1 MNVKTFAQS
10 IPYTCAGDDEEKG
23 GCAMHRSW
31 RSLLLLFAV
40 FLLITVT
47 ACGGKTETP
56 NNATP
61 APPEG
66 TQTTP
71 QEPVSSEEIQP
82 EEGASLVLWESSGA
96 VGEWAKYVAQ
106 KFEEQYGVPV
116 TYEEVSNV
124 DAPEKL
130 KTDGPA
136 GLGAD
141 VFSAPHDHLG
151 ELVSGGLVLE
161 NMFPSDFSDQAYLP
175 AAITGTS
182 YDGQLY
188 GYPTSIETYAL
199 FYNKDLAKDLPKT
212 WDEMIDQ
219 AKSMTDTKKNEYG
232 FMMEVANFY
241 FVYSIIGGYGGY
253 VFGENNTNP
262 NDIGLNNAGSV
273 KAGELLQKMHRE
285 ILPLKVEDITYD
297 AKEGLFKEG
306 KLTYNVNGPWAVDD
320 YRKAGL
326 NFGIMPLPVLDNG
339 EHPTNFSGIRAF
351 YVNAYTKYPN
361 AAALLAKFASSEE
374 MQLKLFEMTG
384 MLPVYAS
391 LLDHPSVKAN
401 EIASGFLEQAQYAVP
416 MPNIPQMQSV
426 WSTMGSALST
436 IWNDNA
442 DVQKTLDAA
451 VQQIKDAIAIQ
462 ESSK

>member
-1 MNVKTFAQS
+1 
-10 IPYTCAGDDEEKG
+10 
-23 GCAMHRSW
+23 MHRSW
-31 RSLLLLFAV
+31 RSLLMLLAIFV
-40 FLLITVT
+40 FMSVT

-56 NNATP
+56 NT
-61 APPEG
+61 
-66 TQTTP
+66 TTP
-71 QEPVSSEEIQP
+71 STSTETPSTTSGEKLADEVIKP

-106 KFEEQYGVPV
+106 KFEEKYGVPV
-116 TYEEVSNV
+116 TYEEVSHT

-161 NMFPSDFSDQAYLP
+161 NMFPNEFTNETYMP
-175 AAITGTS
+175 TAIAGTS

-199 FYNKDLAKDLPKT
+199 FYNKDLVKDLPKT
-212 WDEMIDQ
+212 WDEMLDQ
-219 AKSMTDTKKNEYG
+219 AKAMTDTKKNTYG

-241 FVYSIIGGYGGY
+241 YVYSLIGGYGGY
-253 VFGENNTNP
+253 VFGDNNTNP

-273 KAGELLQKMHRE
+273 KAGQLLQKMHKE
-285 ILPLKVEDITYD
+285 VLPLKVEDITYD
-297 AKEGLFKEG
+297 AKEGLFKDG

-320 YRKAGL
+320 YRKAGV
-326 NFGIMPLPVLDNG
+326 NFGLVPLPVLDNG
-339 EHPTNFSGIRAF
+339 NHPTSFSGIRAF

-361 AAALLAKFASSEE
+361 AAALLAKFAASEE

-384 MLPVYAS
+384 MLPVYSA
-391 LLDHPSVKAN
+391 LLDHPSIKAN
-401 EIASGFLEQAQYAVP
+401 DITSGFLEQAQYAVP
-416 MPNIPQMQSV
+416 MP
-426 WSTMGSALST
+426 
-436 IWNDNA
+436 
-442 DVQKTLDAA
+442 
-451 VQQIKDAIAIQ
+451 
-462 ESSK
+462 

>member
-1 MNVKTFAQS
+1 
-10 IPYTCAGDDEEKG
+10 
-23 GCAMHRSW
+23 MHRSW
-31 RSLLLLFAV
+31 RSLLMLLAIFV
-40 FLLITVT
+40 FMSVT

-56 NNATP
+56 NT
-61 APPEG
+61 
-66 TQTTP
+66 TTP
-71 QEPVSSEEIQP
+71 STSTETPSTTSGEKLADEDIKP

-106 KFEEQYGVPV
+106 KFEEKYGVPV

-161 NMFPSDFSDQAYLP
+161 NMFPNEFTNETYMP
-175 AAITGTS
+175 AAIAGTS

-199 FYNKDLAKDLPKT
+199 FYNKDLVKDLPKT
-212 WDEMIDQ
+212 WDEMLDQ
-219 AKSMTDTKKNEYG
+219 AKAMTDTKKNTYG
-232 FMMEVANFY
+232 FMMDVANFY
-241 FVYSIIGGYGGY
+241 FVYSLIGGYGGY
-253 VFGENNTNP
+253 VFGDNNTNP

-273 KAGELLQKMHRE
+273 KAGQLLQKMHKE
-285 ILPLKVEDITYD
+285 VLPLKVEDITYD
-297 AKEGLFKEG
+297 AKEGLFKDG

-320 YRKAGL
+320 YRKAGV
-326 NFGIMPLPVLDNG
+326 NFGLVPLPVLDNG
-339 EHPTNFSGIRAF
+339 NHPTSFSGIRAF

-361 AAALLAKFASSEE
+361 AAALLAKFAASEE

-384 MLPVYAS
+384 MLPVYSA
-391 LLDHPSVKAN
+391 LLDHPSIKAN
-401 EIASGFLEQAQYAVP
+401 DIALGFLEQAQYAVP

-426 WSTMGSALST
+426 WTPMGAALAS

-451 VQQIKDAIAIQ
+451 VQQIKDAIQTQ